1 MAFHDC
7 CYTELDENL
16 AHPML
21 QLVGIGN
28 QLPLRKMYEAER
40 EAMK

>member
-7 CYTELDENL
+7 YCTELDEKL
-16 AHPML
+16 ATPML
-21 QLVGIGN
+21 HLVGIGN

-40 EAMK
+40 EDMK